1 MIFVAR
7 WEARQ
12 ADLISHSADFSAD
25 SVVALVERG
34 DLDLDPEFE
43 RRDRWETARRSRLI
57 ESFLLNIPVPPVF
70 LGESDYGQYVVIDG
84 RHRISALVDFVND
97 KYALT
102 GLDILYEANG
112 QKFSDLDMAMRRSLM
127 SRTTI
132 RAVILD
138 RLSDPD
144 MKFEVFARL
153 NTGGV
158 PLNSQEL
165 RNAVYQGP
173 FNRLTVELS
182 ELPAFRE
189 ILMSGGG
196 QAYGTMWRQ
205 MKDVELVLR
214 FFSLTEHGGYSR
226 RLNVARTFCD
236 ASCARINCLRP
247 T

>member
-1 MIFVAR
+1 M
-7 WEARQ
+7 
-12 ADLISHSADFSAD
+12 
-25 SVVALVERG
+25 
-34 DLDLDPEFE
+34 
-43 RRDRWETARRSRLI
+43 
-57 ESFLLNIPVPPVF
+57 
-70 LGESDYGQYVVIDG
+70 
-84 RHRISALVDFVND
+84 ND

-196 QAYGTMWRQ
+196 ASYGTMW
-205 MKDVELVLR
+205 LR
-214 FFSLTEHGGYSR
+214 
-226 RLNVARTFCD
+226 
-236 ASCARINCLRP
+236 
-247 T
+247 